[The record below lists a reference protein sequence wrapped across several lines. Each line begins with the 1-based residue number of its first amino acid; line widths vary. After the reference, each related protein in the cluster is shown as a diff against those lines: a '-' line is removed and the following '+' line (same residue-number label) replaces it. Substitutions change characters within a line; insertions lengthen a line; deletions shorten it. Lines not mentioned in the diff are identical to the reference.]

1 MNILSEGIR
10 SSIGLYKLC
19 VVEMCN
25 SDGTFNIYGFYT
37 GKNLLTWQRDKIKL
51 SGCLESLVFLEVDEA
66 CNGEPGLLWMKC
78 PVPQSV
84 MLQKQI
90 QE

>member
-1 MNILSEGIR
+1 MR
-10 SSIGLYKLC
+10 SSIGLCKVC
-19 VVEMCN
+19 VVEICN
-25 SDGTFNIYGFYT
+25 SDGTINIYGFYN
-37 GKNLLTWQRDKIKL
+37 GIKLLTWQRNKIKL
-51 SGCLESLVFLEVDEA
+51 SGCLESLIFLEVDEVY
-66 CNGEPGLLWMKC
+66 NGKAGLLWMKC